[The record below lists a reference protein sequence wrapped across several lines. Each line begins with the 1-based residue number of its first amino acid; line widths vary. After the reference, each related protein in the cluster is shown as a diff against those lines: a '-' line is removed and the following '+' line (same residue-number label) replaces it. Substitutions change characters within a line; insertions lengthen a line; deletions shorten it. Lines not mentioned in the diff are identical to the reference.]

1 MPLTIHT
8 DLDDP
13 AAEKVLSARGTLL
26 FAASVNAQPE
36 ATRQISAEAAE
47 IIEAGKKGAKERAAG
62 RLAAKQATPRT
73 IQALINARVAEA
85 AEIRKRSPS
94 TSPAAPSGKNLSTVS
109 EDAARASN
117 RFNSTYQLPSGQKVM
132 VRGPWSKKLL
142 LSQSHFCALCDSRQ
156 FNFTGKNLPPTPKD
170 AEGLVE
176 AGTYDHVYAPSSP
189 WASVAPVS

>member
-13 AAEKVLSARGTLL
+13 AAEKVLSARGTQL
-26 FAASVNAQPE
+26 FAASVNAQPD

-94 TSPAAPSGKNLSTVS
+94 TSPAAPSGKNLSTVN
-109 EDAARASN
+109 EDSAGASN

-132 VRGPWSKKLL
+132 VRGSWEQGAAPLPINSLL
-142 LSQSHFCALCDSRQ
+142 RLSFL
-156 FNFTGKNLPPTPKD
+156 
-170 AEGLVE
+170 
-176 AGTYDHVYAPSSP
+176 
-189 WASVAPVS
+189 ASVQLHGKESPSHAQGCRGSG